1 MSFFILIQVFN
12 TVTYIKHIVWDRIR
26 LYTTSQKGWGQDQS
40 EPRVPEKALKHPR
53 QLLICINWGNMAHV
67 FLHQSKATRHGIF
80 TSDKI
85 RYGSSEEVA
94 MWGFSGNE
102 TLIGGLKNKATARGS
117 RWSQRRFV
125 RVWSLCLSSYTDS
138 KYQQLCEEG
147 EDRERAAILMN
158 MKKRTTKKH
167 CFKKSGRSEKN

>member
-12 TVTYIKHIVWDRIR
+12 TVTYIKHIVWDCIR